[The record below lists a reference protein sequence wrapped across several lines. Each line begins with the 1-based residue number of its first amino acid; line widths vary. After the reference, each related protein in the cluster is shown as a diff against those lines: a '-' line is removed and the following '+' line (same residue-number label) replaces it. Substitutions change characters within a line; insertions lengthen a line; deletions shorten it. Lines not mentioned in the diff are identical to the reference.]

1 MLDTII
7 QFAQQSPIHLFIT
20 IAIVLAV
27 VNFAK
32 NMIIRRARNRVRQ
45 YIIAAV
51 ILPAIATYVL
61 PMIGS

>member
-20 IAIVLAV
+20 IAIVLVV

-32 NMIIRRARNRVRQ
+32 NMIIRQARNRVRQ
-45 YIIAAV
+45 YIIVAV

>member
-20 IAIVLAV
+20 IAIALVV

>member
-7 QFAQQSPIHLFIT
+7 QFAQQSPIHLFIA
-20 IAIVLAV
+20 IAIVLVV

>member
-20 IAIVLAV
+20 IAIVLVV

-45 YIIAAV
+45 YIIVAV